1 MSKPDGRMT
10 DVHCGAARSVAIAL
24 RSRAGLALGVVTM
37 GAALG
42 ACLALPVMA
51 ADEGA
56 QGAARVFELRIA
68 ERRVPPAQ
76 RVLRATEGE
85 RVELRWAADEPL
97 VLHLHGYDIET
108 RVGPG
113 KPAVMAF
120 RARLTGRFPV
130 AIHAEGGSKH
140 SHGALVHV
148 EIHPR

>member
-1 MSKPDGRMT
+1 MSKPDGWTT
-10 DVHCGAARSVAIAL
+10 DVHSGAAKSVATAL
-24 RSRAGLALGVVTM
+24 RSGAALAGVVVAM

-51 ADEGA
+51 AGEGA
-56 QGAARVFELRIA
+56 QGATRVFELRIA
-68 ERRVPPAQ
+68 ERRVPPTQ

-97 VLHLHGYDIET
+97 ILHLHGYDIET

-120 RARLTGRFPV
+120 RARLAGRFPV

-140 SHGALVHV
+140 THGALAHV